1 MASTEMQTPSKE
13 GIVYVLSNPAMPDIL
28 KIGRTSRSTVDE
40 RMREL
45 YNTSVSFQF
54 VCEYACA
61 AKDCV
66 DLEKAL
72 HAAFAPQRLNPN
84 REFFRIG
91 LEQVLPLLDYLAAQH
106 QAVNLTT
113 EVEQVLNR
121 HETAA
126 DSAARERY
134 IARRPRMNFH
144 EMGLADG
151 ALLTFT
157 GPTATAEPIEVTVC
171 GAHKVLYNGEAT
183 YLTPLTQQLLG
194 LPYNVAPARFW
205 SHNGKSL
212 DAIYNETY
220 TPEE

>member
-1 MASTEMQTPSKE
+1 
-13 GIVYVLSNPAMPDIL
+13 
-28 KIGRTSRSTVDE
+28 
-40 RMREL
+40 MREL
-45 YNTSVSFQF
+45 YNTSVPFQF

-61 AKDCV
+61 AKDCAA
-66 DLEKAL
+66 LEKAL
-72 HAAFAPQRLNPN
+72 HAAFAQQRLNPN

-91 LEQVLPLLDYLAAQH
+91 VEQVLPLLSYLSELH
-106 QAVNLTT
+106 QATNRTA
-113 EVEQVLNR
+113 EVDRVLKL

-126 DSAARERY
+126 DAAARDRY
-134 IARRPRMNFH
+134 IARRPRMNFY

-157 GPTATAEPIEVTVC
+157 GSSSSEPIVATVC
-171 GAHKVLYNGEAT
+171 DAHKVLYNGEVT

-194 LPYNVAPARFW
+194 LPYAVSPARFW

-212 DAIYNETY
+212 DDLYNETY

>member
-1 MASTEMQTPSKE
+1 MASSDIQAVSTE
-13 GIVYVLSNPAMPDIL
+13 GIVYVLSNPAMPGIL
-28 KIGRTSRSTVDE
+28 KIGRTTRASVAD

-45 YNTSVSFQF
+45 YNTSVPFQF

-61 AKDCV
+61 AKDCAA
-66 DLEKAL
+66 LEKAL
-72 HAAFAPQRLNPN
+72 HAAFAQQRLNPN

-91 LEQVLPLLDYLAAQH
+91 VEQVLPLLSYLSELH
-106 QAVNLTT
+106 QATNRTA
-113 EVEQVLNR
+113 EVDRVLKL

-126 DSAARERY
+126 DAAARDRY

-157 GPTATAEPIEVTVC
+157 GSTTTEPTVATIC
-171 GAHKVLYNGEAT
+171 DAHKVLYNGEAT

-194 LPYNVAPARFW
+194 LPYAVAPARFW

-212 DAIYNETY
+212 DDLYNETY

>member
-1 MASTEMQTPSKE
+1 M
-13 GIVYVLSNPAMPDIL
+13 LSNPAMPGIL
-28 KIGRTSRSTVDE
+28 KIGRTTRASVED

-45 YNTSVSFQF
+45 YNTSVPFQF

-61 AKDCV
+61 AKDCAA
-66 DLEKAL
+66 LEKAL
-72 HAAFAPQRLNPN
+72 HAAFAQQRLNPN

-91 LEQVLPLLDYLAAQH
+91 VEQVLPLLSYLSELH
-106 QAVNLTT
+106 QATNRTA
-113 EVEQVLNR
+113 EVDRVLKL

-126 DSAARERY
+126 DAAARDRY

-157 GPTATAEPIEVTVC
+157 GSTTTAEPTVATVC
-171 GAHKVLYNGEAT
+171 DAHKVLYNGEAT

-194 LPYNVAPARFW
+194 IPYAVSPARFW

-212 DAIYNETY
+212 DDLYNETY

>member
-45 YNTSVSFQF
+45 YNTSVPFQF

-61 AKDCV
+61 AKNCV

-72 HAAFAPQRLNPN
+72 HAAFAQQRLNPN

-91 LEQVLPLLDYLAAQH
+91 LEQVLPLLCYLSELH
-106 QAVNLTT
+106 QATNRTA
-113 EVEQVLNR
+113 EVDRVLKL

-126 DSAARERY
+126 DAAARDRY

-157 GPTATAEPIEVTVC
+157 GPSSPEPTVATVC
-171 GAHKVLYNGEAT
+171 DAHKVLYNGEVT

-194 LPYNVAPARFW
+194 LPYAVAPARFW

-212 DAIYNETY
+212 DDLYNETY

>member
-1 MASTEMQTPSKE
+1 
-13 GIVYVLSNPAMPDIL
+13 
-28 KIGRTSRSTVDE
+28 
-40 RMREL
+40 MREL
-45 YNTSVSFQF
+45 YNTSVPFQF

-61 AKDCV
+61 AKDCAA
-66 DLEKAL
+66 LEKAL
-72 HAAFAPQRLNPN
+72 HATFAQQRLNPN

-91 LEQVLPLLDYLAAQH
+91 LEQILPLLSYLSELH
-106 QAVNLTT
+106 QATNRTA
-113 EVEQVLNR
+113 EVDRVLKL

-126 DSAARERY
+126 DAAARDRY

-144 EMGLADG
+144 EMGLANG
-151 ALLTFT
+151 AVLTFT
-157 GPTATAEPIEVTVC
+157 GSTSTAEPIEVTVC